1 MSADP
6 TGPSEPAKGKDGQP
20 GLISTA
26 LSGLCPRCGAKT
38 LFAAPALLADECAAC
53 GLDILALERGGRF
66 VGVLT
71 MLFALVL
78 ILAALGIDAWLR
90 PPLWLQLAFWAPVTV
105 GAVIFALRF
114 YKTMWVYHN
123 YEERQ
128 HP

>member
-6 TGPSEPAKGKDGQP
+6 TGPNEPAKGKDGQP
-20 GLISTA
+20 GLVSAA

-53 GLDILALERGGRF
+53 GLDFLALERGGRF
-66 VGVLT
+66 VGVVT

-90 PPLWLQLAFWAPVTV
+90 PPLWLQLSFWAPVTV
-105 GAVIFALRF
+105 GAVVFALRF
-114 YKTMWVYHN
+114 YKAMWVYHS
-123 YEERQ
+123 YEESQ
-128 HP
+128 P